1 MTGWIVSMN
10 DESSYIRLQQAGPI
24 PLDVDFSCRKG
35 EILVLVGPSGSGKTT
50 TLRCIAGL
58 YQPATGKIICDGKT
72 WYDTDLK
79 INIPIQQRAVGMVF
93 QHYALFPHLSIR
105 DNIAI
110 AVAVKNSADT
120 RSRVTNLI
128 NLMHL
133 DGLEERYPHKLSGGQ
148 QQRVAL
154 ARALARD
161 PDILLLDE
169 PFSAL
174 DQQIRRHLVRE
185 LVQLRNQIN
194 VPIIHV
200 THNLNEARRIADAI
214 GIIDNGQIL
223 QIGAPNA
230 VMNSPVNAR
239 VAGLLGHDNIFT
251 GAIHA
256 QDQQNGITWI
266 TWYQHIFAS
275 RYQAGFTANEIVDW
289 MIPSASVTLSHATDD
304 QTTARNNLVEGRITE
319 YVQLGEGSIAMI
331 MIDGTEQELSMN
343 VSTQYGRA
351 EGLAA
356 GARVKITLL
365 SDSIHL
371 MNKTNIP
378 EG

>member
-10 DESSYIRLQQAGPI
+10 DDSSYIRLQQVGPI
-24 PLDVDFSCRKG
+24 PLDVEFSCRKG

-58 YQPATGKIICDGKT
+58 YKPATGKIICQGKT
-72 WYDTDLK
+72 WLDTEQK
-79 INIPIQQRAVGMVF
+79 INIPVQQRAVGMVF
-93 QHYALFPHLSIR
+93 QHYALFPHLSVR

-110 AVAVKNSADT
+110 AVKNTADM
-120 RSRVTNLI
+120 RSRVTDLI
-128 NLMHL
+128 SMMHL
-133 DGLEERYPHKLSGGQ
+133 EGLDQRYPHKLSGGQ

-154 ARALARD
+154 ARALARE

-223 QIGAPNA
+223 QIGTPNA
-230 VMNSPVNAR
+230 VMNKPVNAR
-239 VAGLLGHDNIFT
+239 VAGLLGHDNIFS

-256 QDQQNGITWI
+256 QDEQNGITWI
-266 TWYQHIFAS
+266 EWYQHIFATH
-275 RYQAGFTANEIVDW
+275 YQPCFTANEIVDW
-289 MIPSASVTLSHATDD
+289 MIPSASVTLSHARDD

-331 MIDGTEQELSMN
+331 MIEGTEQELSMN
-343 VSTQYGRA
+343 VSTQFGLA

-356 GARVKITLL
+356 GAKVNVTLS

-371 MNKTNIP
+371 MRKL
-378 EG
+378 